1 MIQSSGSRV
10 QSYYIIYNLAKGYTS
25 NLNESFMKRVTKD
38 GKSFMLPLK
47 SKLFSYEKRNETE
60 YLVKPLAK

>member
-1 MIQSSGSRV
+1 
-10 QSYYIIYNLAKGYTS
+10 
-25 NLNESFMKRVTKD
+25 MKRVTKD